1 MAGILSTEK
10 KFANFSQL
18 VELTLAGLPSR
29 KSSCN
34 VKYMQSDCHRCGQ
47 FIEGQ
52 PAFCPSCGAPQI
64 RVSRP
69 EQPLDVPEKQSQDLP
84 HVFPEQPFPPSSGL
98 ALSTGIAWRDFIR
111 TAAPLA
117 AVTGILTV
125 PLAPLGL
132 FVLLPANLI
141 WAIARYRRDH
151 PPAIRS
157 GQGARMGAVM
167 GVLSFG
173 FFLACF
179 LVTINLWRTQY
190 REIMIARIHEIAAQ
204 NPDPQ
209 AQQMTQW
216 FATPH
221 GLIFLTAI
229 GMGTILLAFL
239 VIGMGSGTLA
249 VALGKARN
257 RP

>member
-1 MAGILSTEK
+1 V
-10 KFANFSQL
+10 N
-18 VELTLAGLPSR
+18 
-29 KSSCN
+29 
-34 VKYMQSDCHRCGQ
+34 YMPTDCHRCGQ
-47 FIEGQ
+47 PIEGQ
-52 PAFCPSCGAPQI
+52 IAFCPACGAPQI

-69 EQPLDVPEKQSQDLP
+69 EHPLEVPEKQPEDLP
-84 HVFPEQPFPPSSGL
+84 SVLPKRPFPASGGV
-98 ALSTGIAWRDFIR
+98 APSTGIAWRDFIH
-111 TAAPLA
+111 AAVPLA

-141 WAIARYRRDH
+141 WAIARYRHNR
-151 PPAIRS
+151 PLTIRA
-157 GQGARMGAVM
+157 GQGARMGALM

-179 LVTINLWRTQY
+179 LATITLWRTQY
-190 REIMIARIHEIAAQ
+190 REMMVARINEIAAQ

-216 FATPH
+216 LATPH
-221 GLIFLTAI
+221 GLIVFTAM
-229 GMGTILLAFL
+229 GLGTILLVFL
-239 VIGMGSGTLA
+239 VIGMGSGALA
-249 VALGKARN
+249 IALSKARK

>member
-1 MAGILSTEK
+1 
-10 KFANFSQL
+10 
-18 VELTLAGLPSR
+18 
-29 KSSCN
+29 
-34 VKYMQSDCHRCGQ
+34 
-47 FIEGQ
+47 
-52 PAFCPSCGAPQI
+52 
-64 RVSRP
+64 
-69 EQPLDVPEKQSQDLP
+69 
-84 HVFPEQPFPPSSGL
+84 
-98 ALSTGIAWRDFIR
+98 
-111 TAAPLA
+111 
-117 AVTGILTV
+117 
-125 PLAPLGL
+125 
-132 FVLLPANLI
+132 
-141 WAIARYRRDH
+141 
-151 PPAIRS
+151 
-157 GQGARMGAVM
+157 MGAVM

-179 LVTINLWRTQY
+179 LAAINLWRTQY
-190 REIMIARIHEIAAQ
+190 REMMIARIHEIAAQ

-249 VALGKARN
+249 VALGKGRN

>member
-1 MAGILSTEK
+1 
-10 KFANFSQL
+10 
-18 VELTLAGLPSR
+18 
-29 KSSCN
+29 
-34 VKYMQSDCHRCGQ
+34 
-47 FIEGQ
+47 
-52 PAFCPSCGAPQI
+52 
-64 RVSRP
+64 
-69 EQPLDVPEKQSQDLP
+69 
-84 HVFPEQPFPPSSGL
+84 
-98 ALSTGIAWRDFIR
+98 
-111 TAAPLA
+111 
-117 AVTGILTV
+117 
-125 PLAPLGL
+125 
-132 FVLLPANLI
+132 LI

-151 PPAIRS
+151 PPAIRA

-179 LVTINLWRTQY
+179 LATLTLWRTQY
-190 REIMIARIHEIAAQ
+190 REMMIARINEIAAQ

-209 AQQMTQW
+209 AQQMMQW

-221 GLIFLTAI
+221 GFIFLTAI

-239 VIGMGSGTLA
+239 VIGMGSGALA

>member
-1 MAGILSTEK
+1 
-10 KFANFSQL
+10 
-18 VELTLAGLPSR
+18 
-29 KSSCN
+29 
-34 VKYMQSDCHRCGQ
+34 MQSDCHRCGQ

-64 RVSRP
+64 RVSKP
-69 EQPLDVPEKQSQDLP
+69 EQPLEVPEKQPQDLP
-84 HVFPEQPFPPSSGL
+84 VLPTQAFSASSGL
-98 ALSTGIAWRDFIR
+98 DLSPGIAWRDFIH
-111 TAAPLA
+111 AAVPLA

-141 WAIARYRRDH
+141 WAIARYRRNR
-151 PPAIRS
+151 PLAIRA
-157 GQGARMGAVM
+157 GQGARMGAMM

-179 LVTINLWRTQY
+179 LPTITLWRAQY
-190 REIMIARIHEIAAQ
+190 REIMIAQINEMAAQ

-216 FATPH
+216 LATPH
-221 GLIFLTAI
+221 GLIVFTV
-229 GMGTILLAFL
+229 MGLGTLLLVFL
-239 VIGMGSGTLA
+239 VIGMGSGALA
-249 VALGKARN
+249 IALGKARK
-257 RP
+257 RL